1 VIQYKW
7 IDQVSRAERE
17 RSKNILS
24 AALSDLECDFD
35 IEITRAVTAFEFP
48 AANSGEYAERYREWL
63 RRSPYPDVI
72 RGVYIFETGKSGALP
87 KEAIPGEPAIRS
99 TDWERDLKK
108 LEWPLGTATAVRS
121 AAPRASQK
129 LVSRGGFAG
138 FWGLSGPRLIV
149 DGNPA
154 FAFPIMPRA
163 PGLPTQMVTHL
174 SGTAPIIASIS
185 VGEAPPSQWVVV
197 VLDANYLKATFLP
210 GLLKARFANGLAS
223 DYDILVVDKM
233 RSGPERILFRSPLA
247 PPEDKFIHPDG
258 TISLFVLRP
267 DCFLPSAATN
277 VGIANTSVLQSG
289 PKVST
294 SSIYAKDRAIVGQ
307 TPELRAFT
315 AGDSLLEILSRRPS
329 SCVTPPPVL
338 TGDSIGSWDLLARYR
353 TGSLDQAM
361 VTFRR
366 RNLLLSISV
375 LFILAIGICML
386 VVLAERA
393 RSLAEM
399 QSEFVLGMSHELRTP
414 LTIIRLAA
422 DNLKKGMVRNAED
435 AQKYGEIINTRASE
449 LTTMIEEALVFARMQ
464 SGSFIGKRIPVSPE
478 EIVKMSLASCGAALH
493 NAGIEVELHVAPEL
507 PRVEADIRM
516 VDRCLQNLIQ
526 NVVKYAA
533 AGRWVGIRVGKVI
546 LLEGERV
553 QISVEDRGPGIPP
566 SDLPHIFEPF
576 YRGKGDEASN
586 VPGVGLGL
594 TLVKRLVEAHMGKL
608 EVRSSDQGALFSILL
623 RPHLEPKTRE
633 AV

>member
-1 VIQYKW
+1 
-7 IDQVSRAERE
+7 
-17 RSKNILS
+17 
-24 AALSDLECDFD
+24 
-35 IEITRAVTAFEFP
+35 
-48 AANSGEYAERYREWL
+48 
-63 RRSPYPDVI
+63 
-72 RGVYIFETGKSGALP
+72 
-87 KEAIPGEPAIRS
+87 
-99 TDWERDLKK
+99 
-108 LEWPLGTATAVRS
+108 
-121 AAPRASQK
+121 
-129 LVSRGGFAG
+129 
-138 FWGLSGPRLIV
+138 
-149 DGNPA
+149 
-154 FAFPIMPRA
+154 
-163 PGLPTQMVTHL
+163 
-174 SGTAPIIASIS
+174 
-185 VGEAPPSQWVVV
+185 
-197 VLDANYLKATFLP
+197 
-210 GLLKARFANGLAS
+210 
-223 DYDILVVDKM
+223 
-233 RSGPERILFRSPLA
+233 
-247 PPEDKFIHPDG
+247 
-258 TISLFVLRP
+258 
-267 DCFLPSAATN
+267 
-277 VGIANTSVLQSG
+277 
-289 PKVST
+289 
-294 SSIYAKDRAIVGQ
+294 
-307 TPELRAFT
+307 
-315 AGDSLLEILSRRPS
+315 
-329 SCVTPPPVL
+329 
-338 TGDSIGSWDLLARYR
+338 
-353 TGSLDQAM
+353 
-361 VTFRR
+361 
-366 RNLLLSISV
+366 
-375 LFILAIGICML
+375 ML

-464 SGSFIGKRIPVSPE
+464 SGSFIRKRIPVSPE

-507 PRVEADIRM
+507 PLVEADIRM

-533 AGRWVGIRVGKVI
+533 AGRWMGIRVGKVI